1 MKHAHHHPVQIY
13 KHQHVVVDTV
23 VVVDYTDIDY
33 IVNCVVVHEG
43 HKLVVVVLVDNE
55 YLNLLHI
62 PMVHIFRN
70 ILLVKQLQ
78 QNPSH
83 NWVYYKYD
91 DHNLDLD

>member
-23 VVVDYTDIDY
+23 VVDYIDIDY
-33 IVNCVVVHEG
+33 IADFVVVHED

-70 ILLVKQLQ
+70 TLPVKQLR
-78 QNPSH
+78 QNLCHS
-83 NWVYYKYD
+83 WVYYRYD
-91 DHNLDLD
+91 DHNWDLD